1 MTSLAQKLSIAPGQ
15 IVCLLEA
22 PADTAALL
30 RRELP
35 AAVIFEDVVGQ
46 GRYEAIFFWPKIA
59 ERLAERFALLACR
72 IVPHG
77 AIWAVLPKKQY
88 ARVREVALNWE
99 QMQAAALQTDLV
111 DNKNAS
117 ISEVEYGTRF
127 VIRRERRDAYTGD
140 EGERR

>member
-1 MTSLAQKLSIAPGQ
+1 MTSLAQKLSVTPGQ

-35 AAVIFEDVVGQ
+35 AAVLIEDVADED
-46 GRYEAIFFWPKIA
+46 RYEAIFFWPKTP
-59 ERLAERFALLACR
+59 EGLAERFALLACH
-72 IVPHG
+72 IVPYG
-77 AIWAVLPKKQY
+77 AVWAVLPKKQF
-88 ARVREVALNWE
+88 APVRGVALSWE

-127 VIRRERRDAYTGD
+127 VIRSARRGAYLGD